1 METTTTNN
9 DALLSARHIRKAYG
23 SFIALRDISF
33 DLPRGERHALIGP
46 NGAGKSTF
54 IACIAGQL
62 PGVQGEML
70 FAGESI
76 LSLTPAQLARKGI
89 GRTFQISRAF
99 LEMTVLENMMAAF
112 VITSGGW
119 AGLRARAFKQMLEP
133 AFAMLE
139 TVGMAERAGD
149 RVADLSLGDR
159 KRLEFGMAL
168 AGDPDLLLLDEP
180 TAGMSIKERHF
191 LMEMVAER
199 VDAEGRTLLF
209 VEHDIDVV
217 MKIAARVSVLVRGAI
232 LAVGTPQEIKAND
245 EVQAVYL
252 GGGH

>member
-1 METTTTNN
+1 MEPI
-9 DALLSARHIRKAYG
+9 LSARHIRKTYG
-23 SFIALRDISF
+23 AFIALKDITF
-33 DLPRGERHALIGP
+33 DIPKGERHALIGP

-54 IACIAGQL
+54 IACVAGQL
-62 PGVQGEML
+62 PDVEGELL
-70 FAGESI
+70 FKGENI
-76 LSLTPAQLARKGI
+76 TSLPPARLARKGI

-99 LEMTVLENMMAAF
+99 LRMSVLENMMAAC
-112 VITSGGW
+112 VIAAGQW
-119 AGLRARAFKQMLEP
+119 AALSRGVFAGRLDS

-139 TVGMAERAGD
+139 TVGLADRAGE

-180 TAGMSIKERHF
+180 TAGMSIKERHY

-199 VDAEGRTLLF
+199 VDAAGKTLLF

-217 MKIAARVSVLVRGAI
+217 MKIAQRVTVMVRGAI
-232 LAVGTPQEIKAND
+232 LTIGTPAEIAAND

>member
-1 METTTTNN
+1 M
-9 DALLSARHIRKAYG
+9 DAILSARHIRKTYG
-23 SFIALRDISF
+23 AFVALKDISF
-33 DLPRGERHALIGP
+33 DIPKGERHALIGP

-54 IACIAGQL
+54 IACVAGQL
-62 PGVQGEML
+62 PGVEGQLLFKGENITAL
-70 FAGESI
+70 Q
-76 LSLTPAQLARKGI
+76 PAQLARKGI

-99 LEMTVLENMMAAF
+99 LHMSVLENMMAAF
-112 VITSGGW
+112 VIAAGKWAALSGRVYAEKRDQAHAMLGTV
-119 AGLRARAFKQMLEP
+119 GLAARAGE
-133 AFAMLE
+133 
-139 TVGMAERAGD
+139 

-180 TAGMSIKERHF
+180 TAGMSIRERHF

-199 VDAEGRTLLF
+199 VDATGKTLIF

-217 MKIAARVSVLVRGAI
+217 MKIAARVTVMVRGAV
-232 LAVGTPQEIKAND
+232 LAVGTPAEIKANE

>member
-1 METTTTNN
+1 MEPI
-9 DALLSARHIRKAYG
+9 LSARHIRKTYG
-23 SFIALRDISF
+23 SFIALKDITF
-33 DLPRGERHALIGP
+33 DIPRGERHALIGP

-54 IACIAGQL
+54 IACVAGQL
-62 PGVQGEML
+62 PGVEGKLLFKGED
-70 FAGESI
+70 I
-76 LSLTPAQLARKGI
+76 TSLPPARLARKGI

-99 LEMTVLENMMAAF
+99 LEMTVLENMMAAH
-112 VITSGGW
+112 VIAAGRW
-119 AGLRARAFKQMLEP
+119 ASLSRGVFAGRLDG

-139 TVGMAERAGD
+139 TVGLADRSAE

-180 TAGMSIKERHF
+180 TAGMSIKERHH

-199 VDAEGRTLLF
+199 LDTAGKTLLF

-217 MKIAARVSVLVRGAI
+217 MKIAQRVTVMVRGAV
-232 LAVGTPQEIKAND
+232 LAAGTPAEIAAND
-245 EVQAVYL
+245 DVQAVYL

>member
-1 METTTTNN
+1 VSFATSQP
-9 DALLSARHIRKAYG
+9 ALSATGVGVRLGGVTVIEEA
-23 SFIALRDISF
+23 
-33 DLPRGERHALIGP
+33 DLTLHAGDLVLLTGP

-62 PGVQGEML
+62 PGVEGEMI
-70 FAGESI
+70 FKGENI
-76 LSLTPAQLARKGI
+76 LALPPARLAKRGI

-99 LEMTVLENMMAAF
+99 LHMSVLENMMAAY
-112 VITSGGW
+112 VIASGKW
-119 AGLRARAFKQMLEP
+119 ASLSGRVYAEKIDRAH
-133 AFAMLE
+133 AMLE
-139 TVGMAERAGD
+139 TVGLAERSRD
-149 RVADLSLGDR
+149 TVADLSLGDR

-168 AGDPDLLLLDEP
+168 AADPDLLLLDEP

-199 VDAEGRTLLF
+199 VDATGKTLIF

-217 MKIAARVSVLVRGAI
+217 MKIARRVTVMVRGAI
-232 LAVGTPQEIKAND
+232 LAQGSPEDIKAND

>member
-1 METTTTNN
+1 MQPV
-9 DALLSARHIRKAYG
+9 LSARHIRKSYG
-23 SFIALRDISF
+23 AFVALKDINL
-33 DLPRGERHALIGP
+33 DIPAGERHALIGP

-54 IACIAGQL
+54 IACVAGQL
-62 PGVQGEML
+62 SGVEGEML
-70 FAGESI
+70 FKGENI
-76 LSLTPAQLARKGI
+76 TSLRPADLARRGI

-99 LEMTVLENMMAAF
+99 LQMTVLENMMAAY
-112 VITSGGW
+112 VIASGRW
-119 AGLRARAFKQMLEP
+119 ASLSHGLFSDRADR

-139 TVGMAERAGD
+139 TVGLADRARE

-168 AGDPDLLLLDEP
+168 AGEPQLLLLDEP
-180 TAGMSIKERHF
+180 TAGMSIKERHG
-191 LMEMVAER
+191 LMEMVAQR
-199 VDAEGRTLLF
+199 IDSEGRTLLF

-217 MKIAARVSVLVRGAI
+217 MKIAQRVTVMVRGAV
-232 LAVGTPQEIKAND
+232 LAVGAPEEIKANE

>member
-1 METTTTNN
+1 MEPI
-9 DALLSARHIRKAYG
+9 LSARHIRKTYG
-23 SFIALRDISF
+23 AFVALKDITF
-33 DLPRGERHALIGP
+33 DIPRGERHALIGP

-54 IACIAGQL
+54 IACVAGQL
-62 PGVQGEML
+62 PGVEGQML
-70 FAGESI
+70 FKGENI
-76 LSLTPAQLARKGI
+76 TALPPAKLAKKGI

-99 LEMTVLENMMAAF
+99 LQMTVLENMMAAY
-112 VITSGGW
+112 VIASGRW
-119 AGLRARAFKQMLEP
+119 AALSGAIYREKIGAAG
-133 AFAMLE
+133 AMLE
-139 TVGMAERAGD
+139 TVGLADRAAD

-199 VDAEGRTLLF
+199 VDATGKTLLF

-217 MKIAARVSVLVRGAI
+217 MKIAARVTVMVRGAI
-232 LAVGTPQEIKAND
+232 LAVGSPEDIRANED
-245 EVQAVYL
+245 VQAIYL

>member
-1 METTTTNN
+1 M
-9 DALLSARHIRKAYG
+9 DPILSARHIRKAYG
-23 SFIALRDISF
+23 DFIALKDISF
-33 DLPRGERHALIGP
+33 DIPRGERHALIGP

-54 IACIAGQL
+54 IACVAGQL
-62 PGVQGEML
+62 PGVEGKMFFKGEN
-70 FAGESI
+70 I
-76 LSLTPAQLARKGI
+76 LSLPPARLAKRGI

-99 LEMTVLENMMAAF
+99 LHMSVLENMMAAH
-112 VITSGGW
+112 VIAAGRWAALSGGIY
-119 AGLRARAFKQMLEP
+119 AEMIERVH
-133 AFAMLE
+133 AMLE
-139 TVGMAERAGD
+139 TVGLADRARD
-149 RVADLSLGDR
+149 VAADLSLGDR

-180 TAGMSIKERHF
+180 TAGMSIRERHF

-199 VDAEGRTLLF
+199 VDATGKTLIF

-217 MKIAARVSVLVRGAI
+217 MKIAARVTVMVRGAV
-232 LAVGTPQEIKAND
+232 LAVGTPAEIRANE

>member
-1 METTTTNN
+1 MEPI
-9 DALLSARHIRKAYG
+9 LQARHIRKAYG
-23 SFIALRDISF
+23 GFIALKDITF
-33 DLPRGERHALIGP
+33 DIPRGERHALIGP

-54 IACIAGQL
+54 IACVAGQL
-62 PGVQGEML
+62 AGVQGQML
-70 FAGESI
+70 FKGQNITA
-76 LSLTPAQLARKGI
+76 LPPAAIARRGI

-99 LEMTVLENMMAAF
+99 LHMTVLENMMAAF
-112 VITSGGW
+112 VIAAGKWASLSG
-119 AGLRARAFKQMLEP
+119 AIYRARLER
-133 AFAMLE
+133 AHAMLE
-139 TVGMAERAGD
+139 TVGLAARAED

-199 VDAEGRTLLF
+199 VDATGKTLIF

-217 MKIAARVSVLVRGAI
+217 MKIAARVTVMVRGAV
-232 LAVGTPQEIKAND
+232 LAQGTPQEIKANA
-245 EVQAVYL
+245 EVQSVYL